1 MCPTPITTMSQPAH
15 LIMLRQAAR
24 SGTAAVRRA
33 RLRLCERRRDR
44 TQLATL
50 MSGGVHV
57 STTSSACSNRTAT
70 ASPSCAR
77 PSAVSC
83 PNPRTP
89 RWPMSSS
96 PGGRLRAALSHRPT
110 SPPGRAPTRRP
121 DQRAPIHM
129 DLRPAARRPRRRT
142 PRASLTPA
150 ATPPAD
156 RVAPPGSRRP
166 SRPPHGR
173 RRLAG
178 IAPGGAT
185 ARNGWI
191 GRRHRHPVGH
201 GRYNRDRSSGSSRLC
216 PDVSVSA
223 ELAVVQSDDRPVTRP
238 VRRSIDS
245 ARTGRNAS

>member
-191 GRRHRHPVGH
+191 DVGTGTRSGTDGTTVTDPVAA
-201 GRYNRDRSSGSSRLC
+201 
-216 PDVSVSA
+216 VASVLTFPFSA